1 MKTRTILGILAALL
15 FLFLLGTA
23 FWGYGLKTEKEQ
35 LISEKT
41 SLSKQL
47 GDIEI
52 LKLDLEAEVD
62 SLESAY
68 FSLADENESLQES
81 LKSEKAR
88 VRRRDQRIKSI
99 SNALAKEQTNSGTE
113 INDLRS
119 QIQGL
124 LASKSAL
131 ESSIFSLRSEND
143 SLRNMTVGL
152 TKDLGKARE
161 DNLAMANLNRSM
173 EGELDRLTLANFKAS
188 AFNVEFLKRNSKKVT
203 SKSRRA
209 KKVKV
214 SFDLTSVPQEYQG
227 VRPVYLVI
235 TDEKATPIKLK
246 EPITAQVV
254 VNGQT
259 QNISAAAAKEVNV
272 QKSQRIS
279 FSHELDEKLSS
290 GYYRISIYTDIGLLG
305 ATNFRLR

>member
-1 MKTRTILGILAALL
+1 MKTRTIFGILALLL
-15 FLFLLGTA
+15 FFFLLGTA
-23 FWGYGLKTEKEQ
+23 YWGYGLKTEKEQ
-35 LISEKT
+35 LISEKAT
-41 SLSKQL
+41 LSSEL
-47 GDIEI
+47 GAIEV

-68 FSLADENESLQES
+68 FSLADENESLQKS
-81 LKSEKAR
+81 LSSEKAR

-99 SNALAKEQTNSGTE
+99 SSALAKEEMDNGAE
-113 INDLRS
+113 ISDLRS

-143 SLRNMTVGL
+143 SLRNATVGL
-152 TKDLGKARE
+152 TKDLGKARK

-188 AFNVEFLKRNSKKVT
+188 AFNVEFLKRNNKKVT

-209 KKVKV
+209 KRVKV
-214 SFDLTSVPQEYQG
+214 SFDLTSVPQ
-227 VRPVYLVI
+227 V
-235 TDEKATPIKLK
+235 
-246 EPITAQVV
+246 
-254 VNGQT
+254 
-259 QNISAAAAKEVNV
+259 
-272 QKSQRIS
+272 
-279 FSHELDEKLSS
+279 
-290 GYYRISIYTDIGLLG
+290 G

>member
-1 MKTRTILGILAALL
+1 MKTRTILGILAVLL

-47 GDIEI
+47 GEIEI

-68 FSLADENESLQES
+68 YSLADENESLQES

-99 SNALAKEQTNSGTE
+99 SNALAKEQTDNGTE

-279 FSHELDEKLSS
+279 FSHDLDEKLSS

>member
-1 MKTRTILGILAALL
+1 MKTRTILGILAAIL

-23 FWGYGLKTEKEQ
+23 FWGYGLKTEKET
-35 LISEKT
+35 LISEKAD
-41 SLSKQL
+41 LSKEL
-47 GDIEI
+47 GAIEK
-52 LKLDLEAEVD
+52 LKLELEAEVD
-62 SLESAY
+62 SLDAAY
-68 FSLADENESLQES
+68 NSLADENESLQES

-88 VRRRDQRIKSI
+88 VRRRDQRIRSI
-99 SNALAKEQTNSGTE
+99 SNALAKEQTDSGTE

-119 QIQGL
+119 QLQGL
-124 LASKSAL
+124 LASKAAL
-131 ESSIFSLRSEND
+131 ESSIYSLRSEND
-143 SLRNMTVGL
+143 SLRNLTVGL
-152 TKDLGKARE
+152 TQNLGKARE
-161 DNLAMANLNRSM
+161 DNLALANLNRSM

-188 AFNVEFLKRNSKKVT
+188 AFNVEFLKRNNKKVT

-209 KKVKV
+209 KRVKV

-235 TDEKATPIKLK
+235 ADEKATPIKLK
-246 EPITAQVV
+246 EPIQAQVV

-259 QNISAAAAKEVNV
+259 QSIMAAEAKEVNV

-279 FSHELDEKLSS
+279 FTHELDEKLRG
-290 GYYRISIYTDIGLLG
+290 GYYRISVYTDIGLLG

>member
-1 MKTRTILGILAALL
+1 MKTRTILGILAVLL

-23 FWGYGLKTEKEQ
+23 FWGYGLKTETEQ
-35 LISEKT
+35 LKSEKT
-41 SLSKQL
+41 NLSKQL
-47 GDIEI
+47 GEIEM

-68 FSLADENESLQES
+68 FSLEDENESLQES

-99 SNALAKEQTNSGTE
+99 SNALAKEQTDSGTE

-119 QIQGL
+119 QIQSL
-124 LASKSAL
+124 LASKAAL

-279 FSHELDEKLSS
+279 FSHDLDEKLSS

>member
-47 GDIEI
+47 GEIEI

-99 SNALAKEQTNSGTE
+99 SNALAKEQTDNGTE

-119 QIQGL
+119 QIQSL
-124 LASKSAL
+124 LASKAAL

-279 FSHELDEKLSS
+279 FSHDLDEKLRS

>member
-1 MKTRTILGILAALL
+1 MKTRTIGILAVLL

-35 LISEKT
+35 LISEK
-41 SLSKQL
+41 SDLSKQL
-47 GDIEI
+47 GEIET
-52 LKLDLEAEVD
+52 LKLGLEAEVD

-99 SNALAKEQTNSGTE
+99 SNALAKEETDNGAE
-113 INDLRS
+113 VNDLRS
-119 QIQGL
+119 QIQNL

-188 AFNVEFLKRNSKKVT
+188 AFNVEFLKRNNSKVT

-235 TDEKATPIKLK
+235 TDEKATPIKLQ
-246 EPITAQVV
+246 EPISAQVT

-259 QNISAAAAKEVNV
+259 QNIMAAEAKEVNV

-279 FSHELDEKLSS
+279 FSHDLDEKLRS
-290 GYYRISIYTDIGLLG
+290 GYYRITVYTDIGLLG

>member
-47 GDIEI
+47 GEIEI

-99 SNALAKEQTNSGTE
+99 SNALAKEQTDNGTE

-119 QIQGL
+119 QIQSL
-124 LASKSAL
+124 LASKAAL

-279 FSHELDEKLSS
+279 FSHDLDEKLSS

>member
-35 LISEKT
+35 LISEKDN
-41 SLSKQL
+41 LSKQL
-47 GDIEI
+47 GEIEI

-99 SNALAKEQTNSGTE
+99 SNALAKEQTDNGTE

-124 LASKSAL
+124 LASKAAL

-188 AFNVEFLKRNSKKVT
+188 AFNVEFLKKNNKKVT

-259 QNISAAAAKEVNV
+259 QNISAAEAKEVNV

-279 FSHELDEKLSS
+279 FSHDLDEKLSA

>member
-35 LISEKT
+35 LMSEKADLA
-41 SLSKQL
+41 SEL
-47 GDIEI
+47 GSIEM
-52 LKLDLEAEVD
+52 LKLELEAEVD
-62 SLESAY
+62 SLDAAY
-68 FSLADENESLQES
+68 NSLAVENESLQKS
-81 LKSEKAR
+81 LTSEKAR

-99 SNALAKEQTNSGTE
+99 SNALATEQTDNKGE
-113 INDLRS
+113 INSLRN
-119 QIQGL
+119 QIQDL

-143 SLRNMTVGL
+143 SLRNTTVGL
-152 TKDLGKARE
+152 TKNLGKARE
-161 DNLAMANLNRSM
+161 DNLALANLNRSM

-188 AFNVEFLKRNSKKVT
+188 AFNVEFLKKNSKKVT

-209 KKVKV
+209 RRVKV

-235 TDEKATPIKLK
+235 TDEKATPINLK
-246 EPITAQVV
+246 EPISAQVV

-259 QNISAAAAKEVNV
+259 QNIMAAEAKEVNV

-279 FSHELDEKLSS
+279 FTHELDEKLSS
-290 GYYRISIYTDIGLLG
+290 GYYRISVYTDIGLLG

>member
-1 MKTRTILGILAALL
+1 MKTRTILGIIAVLL
-15 FLFLLGTA
+15 LLFLLGTA

-41 SLSKQL
+41 MLTNEL
-47 GDIEI
+47 GAIEI
-52 LKLDLEAEVD
+52 LKSDLEAEVD

-81 LKSEKAR
+81 LSSEKAR

-99 SNALAKEQTNSGTE
+99 SNALAKEQTDNGAEVS
-113 INDLRS
+113 DLRS

-124 LASKSAL
+124 LASKAAL

-143 SLRNMTVGL
+143 SLRNATVGL

-188 AFNVEFLKRNSKKVT
+188 AFNVEFLKRNNKKVT

-209 KKVKV
+209 KRVKV

-235 TDEKATPIKLK
+235 TDEKATPIKLQK
-246 EPITAQVV
+246 PISAKVV
-254 VNGQT
+254 VNGQS
-259 QNISAAAAKEVNV
+259 QDIMAAEAKEVNV

-279 FSHELDEKLSS
+279 FTHELDEKLSS
-290 GYYRISIYTDIGLLG
+290 GYYRISVYTDIGLLG